1 MNEYHDRSVDDPHPA
16 VDRPVAGWRNH
27 DRDDAAGE
35 RELPAEDEPR
45 EGEAPLVGAVWNRD
59 DAGHETNPFSEAEY
73 AGETGAETART
84 GENGH
89 VTEPFGTEEP
99 MVVSEPADAQASQAG
114 TFEHVEDRPAAD
126 TEDTVDTAE
135 TPAVAEP
142 AATADG
148 VATEGAGGVAAE
160 GARPATSGEFTVDHL
175 VEPAAAE
182 RLRDRWRE
190 VKLTFVDDPSD
201 AVRQAGDLAGEAVE
215 ELTAALGRLRQEL
228 DGNWSDGDD
237 ADTERLRV
245 ALRGYGSLID
255 RILAH

>member
-16 VDRPVAGWRNH
+16 VDRPVAGWPGH

-59 DAGHETNPFSEAEY
+59 DTGHETNPFRATEGERE
-73 AGETGAETART
+73 GETGAAEAART

-99 MVVSEPADAQASQAG
+99 MVVSEPADAQDSGAG
-114 TFEHVEDRPAAD
+114 TFEHVEDRPAAG

-135 TPAVAEP
+135 TAAVAEP
-142 AATADG
+142 AGTAD
-148 VATEGAGGVAAE
+148 GVAAE
-160 GARPATSGEFTVDHL
+160 GARPATAGDFTVDHL